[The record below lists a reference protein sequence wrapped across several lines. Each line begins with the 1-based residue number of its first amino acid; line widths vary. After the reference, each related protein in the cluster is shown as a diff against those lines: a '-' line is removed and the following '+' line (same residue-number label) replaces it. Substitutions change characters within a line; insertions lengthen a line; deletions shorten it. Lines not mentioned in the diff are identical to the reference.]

1 MKWANSQTNTTS
13 QNNLQKK
20 KKERN
25 SKQPY
30 KQIILVIKIFRTK
43 ISDIEDFAGEFYQIS
58 EEII

>member
-13 QNNLQKK
+13 QNNFQKK

-25 SKQPY
+25 SKQAY
-30 KQIILVIKIFRTK
+30 KQIILVIKIFCTK
-43 ISDIEDFAGEFYQIS
+43 ISDIEGFAGEFYQIS

>member
-1 MKWANSQTNTTS
+1 MKWANSQTNKTS

-25 SKQPY
+25 SKQAY
-30 KQIILVIKIFRTK
+30 KQIILVIKIVHTK

-58 EEII
+58 